1 MALVTGPLMSMDA
14 SGTIGETLTF
24 GKWKGRNYV
33 RQRVI
38 PANPK
43 SASQLGVRS
52 MMSFLAKQWTEL
64 TAGEQASY
72 AEMAEAKSI
81 SAFNQFV
88 SVNLTRWQNFDGPTK
103 EYPAAEAST
112 PLTVSDMTLT
122 GGVGEI
128 TVQLTPS
135 GSGNIW
141 GFVLCRDP
149 AEITAPAWSNCIA
162 VIEADAGNQ
171 VTHVDSPL
179 DAGTYHYRAAVINDD
194 GVMGSFIADDSEAAT

>member
-1 MALVTGPLMSMDA
+1 MAKVTGPLMSMDA
-14 SGTIGETLTF
+14 SGTVGKTLTF

-38 PANPK
+38 PSNPK

-64 TAGEQASY
+64 TSGEKASY

-88 SVNLTRWQNFDGPTK
+88 SVNLARWQNFDGPTK

-112 PLTVSDMTLT
+112 PLTVTDMTLT

-135 GSGNIW
+135 GGTDIW
-141 GFVLCRDP
+141 GFILCRDT
-149 AEITAPAWSNCIA
+149 AEITAPAWSNTVA
-162 VIEADAGNQ
+162 VIEANGANQ
-171 VTHVDSPL
+171 VTYTDSPL

-194 GVMGSFIADDSEAAT
+194 GVKGSFIADDDEAAT